1 MPDTLFP
8 TGGCPRNTNPF
19 IDLLRCLSGAGLG
32 NQFKLRGV
40 LPVEC
45 QLWLAALVSGG
56 GHSCGV
62 SLRFWIGGWGALMN
76 RRHAATHVALY
87 GRARHRAVRA
97 EHAAI
102 AREGLE
108 PFATALA
115 VIEELAGIGR
125 HRLDSLIAAFGASE
139 CGLKLH
145 TGSCFSVSIPRLAA
159 GSFRH

>member
-1 MPDTLFP
+1 MALRLLMADTVRSISGRSKL
-8 TGGCPRNTNPF
+8 CPFSSRVTPKVVRHPRASTVG
-19 IDLLRCLSGAGLG
+19 LRGAGLTS
-32 NQFKLRGV
+32 FPHRLFRR
-40 LPVEC
+40 L
-45 QLWLAALVSGG
+45 LAFRSSG
-56 GHSCGV
+56 H
-62 SLRFWIGGWGALMN
+62 LMN
-76 RRHAATHVALY
+76 LWHAATQVALY
-87 GRARHRAVRA
+87 RGARHRAVGA

-145 TGSCFSVSIPRLAA
+145 TGSCFALSIPRLAA

>member
-1 MPDTLFP
+1 
-8 TGGCPRNTNPF
+8 
-19 IDLLRCLSGAGLG
+19 
-32 NQFKLRGV
+32 
-40 LPVEC
+40 
-45 QLWLAALVSGG
+45 
-56 GHSCGV
+56 
-62 SLRFWIGGWGALMN
+62 MN

-97 EHAAI
+97 EYAAI

-108 PFATALA
+108 PFVAALA

-145 TGSCFSVSIPRLAA
+145 YRFLLLGKHTTACGRKLPSLIPRQLLA
-159 GSFRH
+159 SPML